1 MNHRA
6 DLKADAVT
14 QSVQDAFDRKL
25 DAVANSLRESASI
38 PIQVAGGLRNLI
50 LSGQL
55 RPGERVIEWKIAR
68 QLGIGQPTARE
79 ALLIL
84 EGEGLLQR
92 HPNRGCTVTRL
103 SLKEIDQIY
112 RVRIE
117 LEPLAAELAIENA
130 ANWDPNVLSSAVERL
145 AQSAKSGDIEEWH
158 RRDLEF
164 HQALW
169 RLADN
174 PFLEKALSQI
184 SVPFF
189 AFAELVFMQS
199 QPRDLAQ
206 QADQH
211 VAVVSAILSGNRQQ
225 ARRVTRQVLRDF
237 WKVWQA
243 LTKAAAMNSTP

>member
-1 MNHRA
+1 
-6 DLKADAVT
+6 
-14 QSVQDAFDRKL
+14 
-25 DAVANSLRESASI
+25 
-38 PIQVAGGLRNLI
+38 LRNLI

-84 EGEGLLQR
+84 ESEGLLQR

-112 RVRIE
+112 RVRLE
-117 LEPLAAELAIENA
+117 LEPLAAELAVENA
-130 ANWDPNVLSSAVERL
+130 VNWDPSILSSAVERL
-145 AQSAKSGDIEEWH
+145 AQSAESGNVEEWH

-174 PFLEKALSQI
+174 PFLEKALSQTC
-184 SVPFF
+184 VPFF
-189 AFAELVFMQS
+189 AFAELVYLQS
-199 QPRDLAQ
+199 QPRDLVE

-211 VAVVSAILSGNRQQ
+211 AAVVSAILSNNRQQ
-225 ARRVTRQVLRDF
+225 ARRVTRRVLKDF
-237 WKVWQA
+237 WRVWQA
-243 LTKAAAMNSTP
+243 LTKSAVTNSAP